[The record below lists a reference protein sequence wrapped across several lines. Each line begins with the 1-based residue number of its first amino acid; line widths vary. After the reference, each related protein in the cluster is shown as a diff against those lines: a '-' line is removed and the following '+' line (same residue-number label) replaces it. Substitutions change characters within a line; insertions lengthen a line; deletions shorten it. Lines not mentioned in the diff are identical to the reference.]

1 VRNDVTQRRASTS
14 QIRTVLSQLA
24 EASQLPSGATAN
36 ASILLV
42 WSVRVWRVC
51 PVRGS
56 QIRTVASSLA
66 EASQLPSEAI
76 ASAST

>member
-1 VRNDVTQRRASTS
+1 LSEPAETS
-14 QIRTVLSQLA
+14 QA
-24 EASQLPSGATAN
+24 PSGVTAN

-66 EASQLPSEAI
+66 EASQLRSGAI